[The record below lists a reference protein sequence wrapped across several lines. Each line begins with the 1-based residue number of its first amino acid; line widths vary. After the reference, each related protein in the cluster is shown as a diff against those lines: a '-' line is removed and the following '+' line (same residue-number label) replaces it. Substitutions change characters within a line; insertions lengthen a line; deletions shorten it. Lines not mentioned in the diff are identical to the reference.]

1 MVRCRR
7 CNTRTTNSD
16 IYKGKSSGRFESQLK
31 ELYKDFDGL
40 QEFARLAKRYV
51 PKVTL
56 SIVDHDL
63 TPEEIETCRSIAEKC
78 GVTATTIYRYY
89 KDKEDL
95 FRKISLDNLE
105 RLNFFLEKR
114 VSKIDNP
121 KEKLIAALKAFRD
134 WCFENPRTAQLFMG
148 KISVD
153 DNASEAEIESFYTS
167 QRFGQKLL
175 ENCLKN
181 NSVTLTDTKCHTDL
195 IIFSLW
201 GCIES
206 VLLKRSD
213 PEYWSK
219 GIEFTD
225 QFIDVVSTRWL
236 V

>member
-1 MVRCRR
+1 
-7 CNTRTTNSD
+7 
-16 IYKGKSSGRFESQLK
+16 
-31 ELYKDFDGL
+31 
-40 QEFARLAKRYV
+40 
-51 PKVTL
+51 
-56 SIVDHDL
+56 
-63 TPEEIETCRSIAEKC
+63 
-78 GVTATTIYRYY
+78 
-89 KDKEDL
+89 
-95 FRKISLDNLE
+95 
-105 RLNFFLEKR
+105 
-114 VSKIDNP
+114 
-121 KEKLIAALKAFRD
+121 
-134 WCFENPRTAQLFMG
+134 MG

-167 QRFGQKLL
+167 QRFGQRLL

-181 NSVTLTDTKCHTDL
+181 NSVTLTDTKCYTDL

>member
-1 MVRCRR
+1 MRKP
-7 CNTRTTNSD
+7 NTEIKSIIKERT
-16 IYKGKSSGRFESQLK
+16 L
-31 ELYKDFDGL
+31 ELLMQKN
-40 QEFARLAKRYV
+40 
-51 PKVTL
+51 
-56 SIVDHDL
+56 
-63 TPEEIETCRSIAEKC
+63 PEQIGMREIAATCKI
-78 GVTATTIYRYY
+78 TATNIYHYY
-89 KDKEDL
+89 KDKDRL
-95 FRKISLDNLE
+95 FQEISLDCLYELNT
-105 RLNFFLEKR
+105 RLSESAQKG
-114 VSKIDNP
+114 KT
-121 KEKLIAALKAFRD
+121 LKSQIQNAIEAYRD

>member
-1 MVRCRR
+1 M
-7 CNTRTTNSD
+7 RTTNPKLQPM
-16 IYKGKSSGRFESQLK
+16 ILQKTL
-31 ELYKDFDGL
+31 ELL
-40 QEFARLAKRYV
+40 QEKEPY
-51 PKVTL
+51 
-56 SIVDHDL
+56 
-63 TPEEIETCRSIAEKC
+63 EIGMRDIAEKC

-181 NSVTLTDTKCHTDL
+181 NSVTLTDTKCHTDM